1 MTRKNS
7 TCSTGL
13 YKGRDEALGEFR
25 AICKTNTAASMQ
37 PVQLAGV
44 AITHGHAE
52 GGTSSLACA
61 RCHHNSS
68 CSKGDMEIECPEDFF
83 L

>member
-44 AITHGHAE
+44 AITHGMLKGGLPVWHVPGAITTPHAPKA
-52 GGTSSLACA
+52 TW
-61 RCHHNSS
+61 R
-68 CSKGDMEIECPEDFF
+68 
-83 L
+83 